1 MRNRTILL
9 IACSIFLAGA
19 AGVGFTVQKLRD
31 GSSQSL
37 QGRMDLLAGQTAL
50 RLEEFLDSR
59 LLAVQTLQKGMQL
72 GVLQDSHRFA
82 AASESLQSDF
92 LGFQALNWIDDD
104 YILRWVVPEEDNRG
118 ALGRN
123 VLDSPMARHAVLKA
137 EETGEPELSEP
148 LDLFQGGRGIA
159 SYFPVFEDLE
169 DGPSLRGFV
178 NGVFRLGPMVEEA
191 FEDRLQD
198 DFALE
203 LRTMDGELLYASV
216 GHEPNHA
223 SHVEASVAGAHNHG
237 HGKVRALNQDWSLS
251 LFPKADA
258 LTSLGAEEHFSFL
271 VGGLALFLALAIG
284 VGLYLVMRRE
294 EEQRRAERLQLQE
307 RVAQSRKLEA
317 VGQLAGGIAH
327 DFNNL
332 LTAIT
337 GSASL
342 ASFDVEAE
350 SPASKHLERIL
361 QACRR
366 AAEMTARLLTF
377 SRSSAAE
384 VGSCAA
390 TSELHALQDL
400 LQPLIREDIQL
411 DYHIDEGLENVP
423 LAASELGQVVFN
435 LVANAIDAM
444 PQGGAL
450 QVHAKVCTA
459 DHEERPGPWVMIQV
473 RDHGAGMSK
482 ETVERAFDPF
492 YTTKRAGEGTGLGL
506 STVYGIVRR
515 AKGSIDVKSNPGSG
529 TTMRVFLPQLEHR
542 PPVETEILPVHAP
555 AVQSGRILVVE
566 DEAKVREVAV
576 AILEEVGYRVAF
588 TSNGAAALDLLEQDA
603 DFDLVFSDVVMP
615 RVGGLELARRLRERG
630 FAGSILLSSGY
641 ATGLS
646 REELDALN
654 ASFLAKPYSHARLL
668 EAVAHGVEATS

>member
-1 MRNRTILL
+1 MKTRTILL
-9 IACSIFLAGA
+9 IASAVFLAGA
-19 AGVGFTVQKLRD
+19 AGVGFTVKTLREE
-31 GSSQSL
+31 SSRTL
-37 QGRMDLLAGQTAL
+37 QERMDLIAGQTAL

-59 LLAVQTLQKGMQL
+59 LLAVQTLQQGMQL
-72 GVLQDSHRFA
+72 GIFEDSHRFS
-82 AASESLQSDF
+82 AASEALQSEF
-92 LGFQALNWIDDD
+92 RGFQALNWIDQD
-104 YILRWVVPEEDNRG
+104 YFLRWVVPEEENRG

-123 VLDSPMARHAVLKA
+123 VLESPLARLAVLKA
-137 EETGEPELSEP
+137 ESSKEPEFSKP

-159 SYFPVFEDLE
+159 SYFPVYEDGV

-178 NGVFRLGPMVEEA
+178 NGVFRIAPMVEEA
-191 FEDRLQD
+191 FEERLQK

-203 LRTMDGELLYASV
+203 LRTMDGELLYVS
-216 GHEPNHA
+216 E
-223 SHVEASVAGAHNHG
+223 EHNPD
-237 HGKVRALNQDWSLS
+237 HGKHPDTAHAHHHGQGVVGALHQDWSLT

-258 LTSLGAEEHFSFL
+258 LAELGAEEHFSFL
-271 VGGLALFLALAIG
+271 IGGLALFLALGIG
-284 VGLYLVMRRE
+284 VGMYLWLRRE
-294 EEQRRAERLQLQE
+294 EERRRAERLQLQE

-384 VGSCAA
+384 LGSCSVS
-390 TSELHALQDL
+390 SELHALQDL

-411 DYHIDEGLENVP
+411 DYRIEDGLENVP

-444 PQGGAL
+444 PRGGAL
-450 QVHAKVCTA
+450 QVHAEACAT
-459 DHEERPGPWVMIQV
+459 DHEDRPGPWVMIQV
-473 RDHGAGMSK
+473 RDHGAGMSD
-482 ETVERAFDPF
+482 EIIERIFDPF

-515 AKGSIDVKSNPGSG
+515 AKGSVTVASQLGAG
-529 TTMRVFLPQLEHR
+529 TTMRVFLPQIEHL
-542 PPVETEILPVHAP
+542 PPVDTEMLPSHAP
-555 AVQSGRILVVE
+555 GAQSGRILVVE

-576 AILEEVGYRVAF
+576 EMLEEVGYRVTY
-588 TSNGAAALDLLEQDA
+588 TSNGAAALDLMEQDS

-615 RVGGLELARRLRERG
+615 RLGGVELAHSLRERG
-630 FAGSILLSSGY
+630 FEGSILLSSGY

-646 REELDALN
+646 REELDSLN
-654 ASFLAKPYSHARLL
+654 AAFLAKPYSHARLL
-668 EAVAHGVEATS
+668 EAIAHGVQSSS